1 MLLMIQWLLSY
12 LIMICGK
19 VFTALLPDWSD
30 KQKKDDND
38 DD

>member
-1 MLLMIQWLLSY
+1 MLLVLQWLLSY

-19 VFTALLPDWSD
+19 VFAALLPDRGD
-30 KQKKDDND
+30 RQKKDDND